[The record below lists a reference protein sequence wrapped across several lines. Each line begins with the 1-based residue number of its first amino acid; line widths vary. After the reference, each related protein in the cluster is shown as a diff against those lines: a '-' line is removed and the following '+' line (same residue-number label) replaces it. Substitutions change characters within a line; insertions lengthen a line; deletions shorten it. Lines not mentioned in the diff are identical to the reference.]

1 MISLWSRSSLAKER
15 VALQRCVST
24 GKRGPGEMPLKPDVP
39 LPEIPAAFLHVGCW
53 FLRAGVVYYF
63 FGIEPRE
70 QSIAEIDRELA
81 PA

>member
-1 MISLWSRSSLAKER
+1 
-15 VALQRCVST
+15 
-24 GKRGPGEMPLKPDVP
+24 MPLKPDVP
-39 LPEIPAAFLHVGCW
+39 LPEIPTAFLHVGCW
-53 FLRAGVVYYF
+53 FLRAGVVYHF